1 MLGEGERR
9 KSSNYRELREI
20 QDGILANG
28 RKLQRKT
35 VRRKCNNWAT
45 RKIVKLGSMKEDCH
59 IVAIRIEEPC
69 RKWKNK
75 LDSFWISRES
85 EQIEYCNM
93 LAQLEKV
100 LAKSSQIFLRPL
112 LILPIQGCILTSV
125 EMSVDPP
132 KISQRLPSL
141 PVLWPLLIF
150 PV

>member
-1 MLGEGERR
+1 MLRR
-9 KSSNYRELREI
+9 LFWAVLRPLLPRSPWMFLQPLLI
-20 QDGILANG
+20 FFAPDLLW
-28 RKLQRKT
+28 KL
-35 VRRKCNNWAT
+35 
-45 RKIVKLGSMKEDCH
+45 
-59 IVAIRIEEPC
+59 
-69 RKWKNK
+69 
-75 LDSFWISRES
+75 
-85 EQIEYCNM
+85 
-93 LAQLEKV
+93 LAQVEKV